1 MSHRDKQYFDFM
13 LGDNRLLRASL
24 TPRHDGSYSPHLSEI
39 VDITHPAD
47 DIPLTPVPCEQGS
60 GQYEAFMQLLGLV
73 LWKISKTATRL
84 ESVIIRAGVDDDG
97 EKTLLKIT
105 HHFAPGVMVSRGRVA
120 DVVSVRREPY

>member
-1 MSHRDKQYFDFM
+1 
-13 LGDNRLLRASL
+13 
-24 TPRHDGSYSPHLSEI
+24 
-39 VDITHPAD
+39 
-47 DIPLTPVPCEQGS
+47 
-60 GQYEAFMQLLGLV
+60 MQLLGVV